1 MDGVKGG
8 LGGVTVTTHSRSR
21 SHARGEGT
29 AGLALQ
35 VDAETVG
42 VLGMLEQ
49 EPGTGER
56 LFACG
61 AGVTAGL
68 IFI

>member
-1 MDGVKGG
+1 MKGG
-8 LGGVTVTTHSRSR
+8 LGGITVTPHSGSC
-21 SHARGEGT
+21 SHTRGEGA

-35 VDAETVG
+35 IDAEAMG